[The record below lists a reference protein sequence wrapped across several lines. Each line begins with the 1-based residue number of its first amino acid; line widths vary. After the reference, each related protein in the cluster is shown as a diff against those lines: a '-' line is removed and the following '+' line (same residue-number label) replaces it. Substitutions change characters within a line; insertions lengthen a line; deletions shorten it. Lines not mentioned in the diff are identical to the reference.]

1 MLSAEPPS
9 VYSIATT
16 LKHVMMPKTYVKT
29 AYPDIEQD
37 YPMFVAPNRL
47 LIDNA
52 MEHVGVSLRD
62 AAEDTPA

>member
-1 MLSAEPPS
+1 
-9 VYSIATT
+9 
-16 LKHVMMPKTYVKT
+16 MPKTYVKT